1 MINYH
6 NVEYAVIQASIIYIE
21 LKLYINY
28 IIKQVVI
35 TVNKYECCERKI
47 L

>member
-1 MINYH
+1 MNFLIIFH
-6 NVEYAVIQASIIYIE
+6 IYIE

-28 IIKQVVI
+28 I
-35 TVNKYECCERKI
+35 KYSYIDIYI